1 MLTLLLATSPS
12 AVSFAQN
19 NVYKIDDRLYPIYM
33 RAFTVRSTDRGLAI
47 ADTLR
52 TLAILYGDKKA
63 ECLAYT
69 IVMQHDYMNLDEEA
83 MAKSVETLKMVSKR
97 NGYMQYYYYGP
108 TMYITLLLNKGH
120 SLLAMQENAKLEKEA
135 MADGSN
141 YGMLT
146 CLKNMGKIQRSR
158 GNHDMAYKYNLE
170 ALNYQLQFVPDQDPT
185 LLYRDLADYKRLC
198 HEYDVAMG
206 HIDKALESAR
216 TPGARERA
224 LQEKCLILY
233 DQKRF
238 DDFKACYAEVL
249 ELEEKTHANKMDA
262 SYIQMV
268 IENAIIDGD
277 YEKAL
282 QLSGKSSRGDGQH
295 LLRSRVYEAKG
306 DYESALRE
314 YKLSRHVV
322 DSIVDAVQA
331 SDIAE
336 LNTQIGN
343 QILREKLRSKEEEA
357 MQLKL
362 KHMQQQAE
370 VDHARAANEQL
381 KISNQQLELAKL
393 RSERKLLDAE
403 NDKQRIMLH
412 EEEVKNVLHKRM
424 IIYGAITALVVL
436 SILLYALLRHRVMLH
451 ELSRKN
457 NELEIARDE
466 AHSANEMKAV
476 FIHNMSHEIRTPLNS
491 IVGFSDILTTPG
503 LELQEEDAR
512 EYCRLIRSN
521 SELLTTLVNELLGLA
536 ELESGKYTIV
546 REPVPCNSLCQ
557 DAMSTVFYN
566 KPEGVELKFSTD
578 VDDDFMIYTDERRVK
593 QVLINYLTN
602 AEKHTESG
610 SIELRC
616 SRSENPG
623 CITFAVTDTGCGIAP
638 ENVGK
643 LFQRFE
649 KLDHFEQ
656 GFGLGLSIC
665 AAIAERFHGKAMLDT
680 SYTGGARF
688 LFIIPLE
695 VPPTSPD
702 DVAAAVN

>member
-1 MLTLLLATSPS
+1 MTLG
-12 AVSFAQN
+12 QN
-19 NVYKIDDRLYPIYM
+19 NVYKIDDRLYPIYI
-33 RAFTVRSTDRGLAI
+33 RAFNARNTKSGLAT

-83 MAKSVETLKMVSKR
+83 MVKSVEMLKRVSKR

-158 GNHDMAYKYNLE
+158 GNHAMAYKYNLE
-170 ALNYQLQFVPDQDPT
+170 ALNYQLQNVPDQDPT
-185 LLYRDLADYKRLC
+185 LLYRDLADYKRLI

-206 HIDKALESAR
+206 YIDKALESAK
-216 TPGARERA
+216 TLAARERA

-233 DQKRF
+233 DQKKF
-238 DDFKACYAEVL
+238 DEFKACYADVL
-249 ELEEKTHANKMDA
+249 ELEEKTHANRLDS
-262 SYIQMV
+262 SYIQMM

-282 QLSGKSSRGDGQH
+282 MFSDKSSRGDGQH

-314 YKLSRHVV
+314 YRLSRQVV

-343 QILREKLRSKEEEA
+343 QILRERLSKKEEEA
-357 MQLKL
+357 MELKL

-370 VDHARAANEQL
+370 MDHERAANEQL

-393 RSERKLLDAE
+393 KSERKLLDAE
-403 NDKQRIMLH
+403 NDKQKIMLH
-412 EEEVKNVLHKRM
+412 EEEIKNKLHKRM

-436 SILLYALLRHRVMLH
+436 SILLYALLRHRIMLN

-457 NELEIARDE
+457 RELEIARDE
-466 AHSANEMKAV
+466 AHSANEMKTV

-503 LELQEEDAR
+503 LDLSEEDAR
-512 EYCRLIRSN
+512 EYGRLIRSN

-546 REPVPCNSLCQ
+546 REPVLCNSLCQ
-557 DAMSTVFYN
+557 DAISTVFYN

-578 VDDDFMIYTDERRVK
+578 VDDSFIIYTDERRVK

-610 SIELRC
+610 FIELRC
-616 SRSENPG
+616 SQNDNPG
-623 CITFAVTDTGCGIAP
+623 NITFAVTDTGCGIAP
-638 ENVGK
+638 EDVGK

-649 KLDHFEQ
+649 KLNHFEQ

-665 AAIAERFHGKAMLDT
+665 AAIAERFNGKAMLDT
-680 SYTGGARF
+680 SYTDGARF
-688 LFIIPLE
+688 LFIIPMELPPVAEE
-695 VPPTSPD
+695 V
-702 DVAAAVN
+702 N